1 MTQVHQKETLDFSVL
16 FKLTCLRWN
25 IVTAVKDRNNK
36 SKWRIKLRKNNKV
49 LFLFTWSWLIPLL
62 LKLDKPLKE
71 HVFIFDRNIDL
82 KLLIELIVYLTYL
95 AIIGKVFLRSA
106 HYDSH
111 THSNVLSA
119 IPRVGLYIIHFVPER
134 L

>member
-1 MTQVHQKETLDFSVL
+1 M
-16 FKLTCLRWN
+16 
-25 IVTAVKDRNNK
+25 
-36 SKWRIKLRKNNKV
+36 
-49 LFLFTWSWLIPLL
+49 IPLL
-62 LKLDKPLKE
+62 LKLDKASKE
-71 HVFIFDRNIDL
+71 HVFIFDRNTDL

-111 THSNVLSA
+111 THSNMLSA